1 MTKNSN
7 VNKNNNIIYLDLGDY
22 DLKPKTKKKP
32 KKKKTDNKKK
42 AVDELKEV
50 LSEFDNLLEQAQEN
64 KIKIPEELG
73 SLPSNIE
80 DINTI
85 KELKQLTNDII
96 NRNQQ
101 IQILLEKGITETEAE
116 PEFGI
121 IPITNPNNGMQIQ
134 APQAL
139 PFQAGVQAQLV
150 APNTADTQKINMLE
164 SQIQKLGEL
173 IVKQKDPETGKK
185 ITDEKKA
192 NIEKIRQQLEKE
204 QEEIISELTPEQQ
217 AKVREK
223 QKEIETEAR
232 KRPLPPTPERPL
244 PVKPVPSI
252 PVEPKPTG
260 GTDFDKADPQKD
272 PRDLPPMRAGFQL
285 ITPEDKRDANI
296 LGESFEAPIGLY
308 DEWETIKGF
317 IKRNQDIAEED
328 KREPNLVNISRAN
341 FNQFKKEQEAKLKTY
356 KIFVKNLNPLQT
368 KSIQGELSSATT
380 INKEILVI
388 LQNDPKKVL
397 QNIFTSKIGRN
408 IKINVV
414 AEDVAKQVKPSGE
427 FKGNQLLERREGLEA
442 IGILKEMKTNLNQS
456 NTINVKPKN
465 FTEYKKKQM
474 KIILDILEQASIK
487 NKSYDEALDNDTP
500 EYVLNQYSSNR
511 NRNERIKLIT
521 KIISQYRKITGSGTY
536 NFSKPYEPRTLSPV
550 SINPNKPID
559 VGDDA
564 GEIDE
569 LKVEPIIETSGGTTG
584 FGDI

>member
-42 AVDELKEV
+42 AVDQLKEV

-64 KIKIPEELG
+64 KIEIPEELG

-85 KELKQLTNDII
+85 KELKELTNDII

-101 IQILLEKGITETEAE
+101 IEILLEKGITETAPE
-116 PEFGI
+116 PQFGI
-121 IPITNPNNGMQIQ
+121 IPISNPNNGMQIQ

-185 ITDEKKA
+185 ITDEKKE

-232 KRPLPPTPERPL
+232 KRPLPNIPL
-244 PVKPVPSI
+244 PKPLPKEEKSEI
-252 PVEPKPTG
+252 PPLKE
-260 GTDFDKADPQKD
+260 
-272 PRDLPPMRAGFQL
+272 GFQI
-285 ITPEDKRDANI
+285 ITPEDKRDVNI
-296 LGESFEAPIGLY
+296 LGSSFESPIGLY
-308 DEWETIKGF
+308 DEWESIKGF
-317 IKRNQDIAEED
+317 IERNQNIAEED
-328 KREPNLVNISRAN
+328 KSDPNIVNISKSQ
-341 FNQFKKEQEAKLKTY
+341 FKKFKKEQKAKLKTY
-356 KIFVKNLNPLQT
+356 EIFVSKLNPEQ
-368 KSIQGELSSATT
+368 LSSMKGGLSSPTT
-380 INKEILVI
+380 INTEILKI
-388 LQNDPKKVL
+388 LQNEPERVL

-414 AEDVAKQVKPSGE
+414 GEDVAKQVKSSGK
-427 FKGNQLLERREGLEA
+427 FKGNQLLERREGLQA
-442 IGILKEMKTNLNQS
+442 ISILEEMKTNLNQS
-456 NTINVKPKN
+456 NAPNVKPKN
-465 FTEYKKKQM
+465 FTKYQKLQM

-487 NKSYDEALDNDTP
+487 NKSYDEALDNDSPT
-500 EYVLNQYSSNR
+500 YVLNEYSTNR
-511 NRNERIKLIT
+511 DRNYRKKQLG
-521 KIISQYRKITGSGTY
+521 KIISEYRKITGSGTY
-536 NFSKPYEPRTLSPV
+536 TFSKPYEPRVMSPV
-550 SINPNKPID
+550 SISPNPVD
-559 VGDDA
+559 MGDDA
-564 GEIDE
+564 KEIED
-569 LKVEPIIETSGGTTG
+569 PIIETSGGTAG
-584 FGDI
+584 FGML

>member
-42 AVDELKEV
+42 AVDQLKEV

-64 KIKIPEELG
+64 KIEIPEELG

-85 KELKQLTNDII
+85 KELKELTNDII

-101 IQILLEKGITETEAE
+101 IQILLEKGITETAPE

-185 ITDEKKA
+185 ITDEKKE

-232 KRPLPPTPERPL
+232 KRPLPKPL
-244 PVKPVPSI
+244 PKKPVKPVPSI

-317 IKRNQDIAEED
+317 IKRNQNIAKED

-341 FNQFKKEQEAKLKTY
+341 FNQFIKEQEAKLKTY

-414 AEDVAKQVKPSGE
+414 GEDVAKQVKPSGE
-427 FKGNQLLERREGLEA
+427 FKGNQIEETSESLDA
-442 IGILKEMKTNLNQS
+442 IGILKEIQTDLNQS
-456 NTINVKPKN
+456 NAPNVKAKK
-465 FTEYKKKQM
+465 FTKYKKKQM
-474 KIILDILEQASIK
+474 KLILDILEQASIK
-487 NKSYDEALDNDTP
+487 NKSYDEALDNDTADNLLN
-500 EYVLNQYSSNR
+500 EYSTNTNR
-511 NRNERIKLIT
+511 NYRKKQLG

-536 NFSKPYEPRTLSPV
+536 TFSKPYQPRDLSPV
-550 SINPNKPID
+550 SINPNKSID

-564 GEIDE
+564 GEIED
-569 LKVEPIIETSGGTTG
+569 PIIETSAGTAG
-584 FGDI
+584 FGML

>member
-73 SLPSNIE
+73 SLPNNIE

-101 IQILLEKGITETEAE
+101 IQILLEKGITETA
-116 PEFGI
+116 PPQFGI
-121 IPITNPNNGMQIQ
+121 IPITNPNTGMQIQ
-134 APQAL
+134 TPQAL
-139 PFQAGVQAQLV
+139 PFQPGVQAQLV
-150 APNTADTQKINMLE
+150 TPNTADTQKINMLE

-192 NIEKIRQQLEKE
+192 NIEKIRQELEKE
-204 QEEIISELTPEQQ
+204 QEEIINELTPEQQ

-232 KRPLPPTPERPL
+232 KRPLPPIPERQL
-244 PVKPVPSI
+244 PVKPSPSI
-252 PVEPKPTG
+252 PIEPKPT
-260 GTDFDKADPQKD
+260 KDPQ
-272 PRDLPPMRAGFQL
+272 DLPPMRAGFQL

-328 KREPNLVNISRAN
+328 KREPNLVNISREN

-356 KIFVKNLNPLQT
+356 KIFVTNLNPVQT

-414 AEDVAKQVKPSGE
+414 GDNIPKPKAKTGGNKGE
-427 FKGNQLLERREGLEA
+427 QIEETSKSLEA
-442 IGILKEMKTNLNQS
+442 IGILKEMQSELINQPGRGF
-456 NTINVKPKN
+456 VPKN
-465 FTEYKKKQM
+465 FTKFRKKQM
-474 KIILDILEQASIK
+474 KLILDILEQASKK
-487 NKSYDEALDNDTP
+487 NKSYDDALNNFTP
-500 EYVLNQYSSNR
+500 QYMLNEYA
-511 NRNERIKLIT
+511 NERTKEFRLGLLT
-521 KIISQYRKITGSGTY
+521 KIISQYRKIIGNGKYT
-536 NFSKPYEPRTLSPV
+536 FFKPYEPFKLSTV
-550 SINPNKPID
+550 SMGDASKT
-559 VGDDA
+559 VGDDKPKP
-564 GEIDE
+564 E
-569 LKVEPIIETSGGTTG
+569 LKVESIIETSGGTTG

>member
-64 KIKIPEELG
+64 KIKIPEEIG

-85 KELKQLTNDII
+85 KELKELTNDII

-101 IQILLEKGITETEAE
+101 IQILLEKGITETV
-116 PEFGI
+116 PEEQFGI

-150 APNTADTQKINMLE
+150 SSNTADTQKINMLE

-217 AKVREK
+217 EKVREK

-252 PVEPKPTG
+252 PVEPKPT
-260 GTDFDKADPQKD
+260 KDPQ
-272 PRDLPPMRAGFQL
+272 DLPPMRAGFQL

-356 KIFVKNLNPLQT
+356 KIFVTNLNPVQT

-408 IKINVV
+408 IKVNVV
-414 AEDVAKQVKPSGE
+414 GDNIPKPKPKTGGNKGE
-427 FKGNQLLERREGLEA
+427 QIEETSKSLEA
-442 IGILKEMKTNLNQS
+442 IGILKEMQSELINQ
-456 NTINVKPKN
+456 TGRGYVPKN
-465 FTEYKKKQM
+465 FAKFRKSQM
-474 KIILDILEQASIK
+474 KLILDILEQVSKK
-487 NKSYDEALDNDTP
+487 NKSYDDALDNSTP
-500 EYVLNQYSSNR
+500 QYVLNQYAT
-511 NRNERIKLIT
+511 ERTKEFRLGLLT
-521 KIISQYRKITGSGTY
+521 KIITQYRKVIGNGKYT
-536 NFSKPYEPRTLSPV
+536 FFKPYEPKQLKAV
-550 SINPNKPID
+550 SMGDASKT
-559 VGDDA
+559 VGDDKPKP
-564 GEIDE
+564 E
-569 LKVEPIIETSGGTTG
+569 LIVEPIIETSSGTTG